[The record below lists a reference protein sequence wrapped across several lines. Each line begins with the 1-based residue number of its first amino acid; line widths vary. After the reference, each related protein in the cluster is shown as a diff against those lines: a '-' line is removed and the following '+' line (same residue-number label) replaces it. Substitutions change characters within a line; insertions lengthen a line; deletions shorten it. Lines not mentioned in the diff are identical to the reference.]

1 MGGALY
7 DRVREEAEE
16 LGAAGLYFECLPDDP
31 DKSPDPK
38 VRRQNAQRLKFY
50 ERYGAFPIHGIA
62 YDLPIRP
69 GDTDMPYLVFD
80 GLGRHALPPP
90 LRLRRIIRAILE
102 RNYAAVCPPEYVEKV
117 VASVK
122 PNGYRLRAPRYLKSE
137 QIAAPLPASAGRPQV
152 ALVVN
157 DKHDIHH
164 VHDRGYVEAPVRVG
178 AILGELDKADSR
190 SEEHTSELQSLM
202 RISYA

>member
-1 MGGALY
+1 MIRRPPRSTRTDTHFPYTTLSS
-7 DRVREEAEE
+7 D
-16 LGAAGLYFECLPDDP
+16 LYFECLPDDP

-69 GDTDMPYLVFD
+69 GDTDMPYLVLD

-102 RNYAAVCPPEYVEKV
+102 RNYAAVCPPEYVEKE
-117 VASVK
+117 S
-122 PNGYRLRAPRYLKSE
+122 GRA
-137 QIAAPLPASAGRPQV
+137 QV
-152 ALVVN
+152 WT
-157 DKHDIHH
+157 
-164 VHDRGYVEAPVRVG
+164 PVTN
-178 AILGELDKADSR
+178 AQL
-190 SEEHTSELQSLM
+190 
-202 RISYA
+202 

>member
-90 LRLRRIIRAILE
+90 DRKSTRL
-102 RNYAAVCPPEYVEKV
+102 N
-117 VASVK
+117 S
-122 PNGYRLRAPRYLKSE
+122 S
-137 QIAAPLPASAGRPQV
+137 
-152 ALVVN
+152 
-157 DKHDIHH
+157 H
-164 VHDRGYVEAPVRVG
+164 
-178 AILGELDKADSR
+178 
-190 SEEHTSELQSLM
+190 
-202 RISYA
+202 